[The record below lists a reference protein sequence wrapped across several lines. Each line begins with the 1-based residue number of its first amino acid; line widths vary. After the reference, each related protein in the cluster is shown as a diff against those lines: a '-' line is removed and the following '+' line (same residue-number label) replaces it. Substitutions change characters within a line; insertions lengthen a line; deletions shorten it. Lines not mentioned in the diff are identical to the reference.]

1 MIKLRWEQSVH
12 YDGYN
17 GKMRNS
23 VSREFQE
30 NVAAGDNGHKNSW
43 SDAPAAVATETT
55 AHTER

>member
-1 MIKLRWEQSVH
+1 
-12 YDGYN
+12 
-17 GKMRNS
+17 MRNS